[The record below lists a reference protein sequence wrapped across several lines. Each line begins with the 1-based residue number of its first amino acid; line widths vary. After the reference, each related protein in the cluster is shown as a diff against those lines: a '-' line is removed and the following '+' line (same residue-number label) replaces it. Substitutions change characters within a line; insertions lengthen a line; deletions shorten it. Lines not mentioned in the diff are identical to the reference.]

1 MIVDLVQLQAGDGVR
16 LAGAL
21 QVPPEGTSP
30 QLGIDAVLCL
40 HGTGGNFYSSPLFA
54 ALAPRLLRSGAAV
67 LTANTRGHDLVSSSG
82 GGRSLQGAAY
92 EMVDQCGLDSAAWI
106 GWLVQRGYG
115 RIALMGHSLG
125 AIKAIYS
132 LSHDDDRELGAVV
145 CLLAISPPR
154 LAYSHFCQGPRAAEF
169 QAELAEAETHVRE
182 GRGETLMSVR
192 FPLPYLVTAAGYVDK
207 YGPAERYNLLKFASR
222 VPCPALYTFGS
233 LEVQQNAAFQGLPD
247 QLEAQAAQGARLQVA
262 VITGGD
268 HFYSAVYA
276 ELADR
281 LEFWLRRAARE
292 RPTG

>member
-1 MIVDLVQLQAGDGVR
+1 MIVDLVQLQAADGVR

-54 ALAPRLLRSGAAV
+54 ALAPRLLRCGVAV
-67 LTANTRGHDLVSSSG
+67 LTANTRGHDLVSSGG
-82 GGRSLQGAAY
+82 GGRPLQGAAY
-92 EMVDQCGLDSAAWI
+92 EIVQECRLDLAAWI
-106 GWLVQRGYG
+106 GWLAEQGYA

-125 AIKAIYS
+125 AVKAIYS
-132 LSHDDDRELGAVV
+132 LSHDDDGALAAVV

-154 LAYSHFCQGPRAAEF
+154 LAYSQFCAGPKSAEF
-169 QAELAEAETHVRE
+169 QAELAEAEAQVRE

-207 YGPAERYNLLKFASR
+207 YGPAERYNLLKFAAR

-233 LEVQQNAAFQGLPD
+233 LEVQQNAAFQGLPE
-247 QLEAQAAQGARLQVA
+247 QLETQAAQGAELKVA

-268 HFYSAVYA
+268 HFYSGVYA

-281 LEFWLRRAARE
+281 LEFWLRRTIGSK
-292 RPTG
+292 PPG